1 MKKTS
6 LLIALTLFL
15 ICFQGVFAFEEK
27 SCGVY
32 FTYAYCH
39 NCESTDPVVLENW
52 TRDYRD
58 IVIIEYYFDDWMAE
72 NGLVLRDYSGK
83 YSTRVSVPQLFI
95 SEENIPLGAILI
107 PASLDELAGTNNP
120 CLLLDGPTQFSE
132 LDFDA
137 LPGKPKI
144 WANNR
149 MIERVMETESDS
161 LFLKTLLFSENPKAE
176 LENSGYPFKPINK
189 KTVPIA
195 FGSIEFENAI
205 EIGGSWIFYING
217 DLTDL
222 NENIVQPT
230 PTSTQSIEKEKN
242 SIELPF
248 FGKINKD
255 EISLPALTL
264 MLGLID
270 GFNPCAFFMLTI
282 LLSTMMLARSRKRIL
297 VTGLVFIFFSALI
310 YFISM
315 TIWFEVIQHL
325 LDVAII
331 AVIIG
336 IIASIAGIINIKDYF
351 FFKKGI
357 SLTLPTNQKERF
369 MKKVKELS
377 SSESLW
383 GLALGTALLAAT
395 VNLYELLCTVG
406 FPVIFVGILKLR
418 GIIGIE
424 RFFYLALYCF
434 VYILPLIAIVLIF
447 AFTLGKMKFGVNWVK
462 RLKLVSGLMIF
473 FLGVTMLI
481 DRNAIFRDILIPFYL
496 ILLAVIISMAIFT
509 INKKISGNW

>member
-6 LLIALTLFL
+6 LLVALALFL

-39 NCESTDPVVLENW
+39 NCESTDPLVLVNW
-52 TRDYRD
+52 TKEHND
-58 IVIIEYYFDDWMAE
+58 IAIIEYYFDDWMAV

-83 YSTRVSVPQLFI
+83 YSTRNSVPQLI
-95 SEENIPLGAILI
+95 LSEENTPLGAILV
-107 PASLDELAGTNNP
+107 PASLGELVGKNNP

-149 MIERVMETESDS
+149 MIKRVMETESDS

-176 LENSGYPFKPINK
+176 LENSGYSFKSINK
-189 KTVPIA
+189 KTAPIA

-205 EIGGSWIFYING
+205 EIENSWVFYLNE

-222 NENIVQPT
+222 NENIIQS
-230 PTSTQSIEKEKN
+230 TSIAKENN

-248 FGKINKD
+248 FGAINKE
-255 EISLPALTL
+255 EISLPILTL
-264 MLGLID
+264 MLGLVD

-282 LLSTMMLARSRKRIL
+282 LLSAMMLARSRKRIL
-297 VTGLVFIFFSALI
+297 VTGFVFIFFSALI

-315 TIWFEVIQHL
+315 TVWFEVIQHL
-325 LDVAII
+325 LDVALI
-331 AVIIG
+331 AITIG
-336 IIASIAGIINIKDYF
+336 VIASIAGIINIKDYF
-351 FFKKGI
+351 YFKKGI
-357 SLTLPTNQKERF
+357 SLTLPTSQKERF

-418 GIIGIE
+418 GVIGIE

-447 AFTLGKMKFGVNWVK
+447 AFTLGKMKFGVTWVK
-462 RLKLVSGLMIF
+462 RLKLVSGMMIL
-473 FLGVTMLI
+473 FLGITILI

-496 ILLAVIISMAIFT
+496 IALAIVVSLAIFAV
-509 INKKISGNW
+509 KKHFFKKW